1 MKGLNIHIVEDEP
14 LIAETIKTILE
25 NDNHTITGISLRGK
39 DAIFDIEDLK
49 PDLVLV
55 DIMIKGDMDGV
66 DVVNHFKNK
75 LDIPFIFLTSLSD
88 ENTLE
93 RVKSTNPS
101 GYIVKPF
108 NENTLMANIELA
120 YHKYET
126 AKSNI
131 TVNEKSDD
139 FFIKNKGEL
148 IKVKQSNIL
157 FFEAYD
163 NYCNLYTP
171 EKKHLLSHTLKK
183 VEEKLPASIF
193 LKVHR
198 SYIIN
203 FSKIDSIHDGYIF
216 IKNHKIPYSKSHK
229 EQLMRKLNLL

>member
-1 MKGLNIHIVEDEP
+1 MKSLRIHIIEDEP
-14 LIAETIKTILE
+14 LIAETIKAILE
-25 NDNHTITGISLRGK
+25 NENHVVTGISLRGK
-39 DAIFDIEDLK
+39 DAIFDIESLK
-49 PDLVLV
+49 PDLVLA
-55 DIMIKGDMDGV
+55 DIMLKGDIDGIQIV
-66 DVVNHFKNK
+66 SHLKK
-75 LDIPFIFLTSLSD
+75 TIDIPFIYLTSLSD
-88 ENTLE
+88 EKTLE

-120 YHKYET
+120 YHKHQ
-126 AKSNI
+126 NI
-131 TVNEKSDD
+131 QSDISVNKQSDD

-148 IKVKQSNIL
+148 IKVVQSDIL

-163 NYCNLYTP
+163 NYCNLYTST
-171 EKKHLLSHTLKK
+171 KKHLLSYSLKRI
-183 VEEKLPASIF
+183 EEKIPSSIF

-216 IKNHKIPYSKSHK
+216 IEHHKIPYSKSHK
-229 EQLMRKLNLL
+229 VQLMQKLNLL